1 MVIDI
6 PRALLISEPWTTMSI
21 GGVTNTKPMVVSLNK
36 EESQATELV
45 QKINAAPDGAST
57 FRVVDD
63 MGPCYEFQGTAV
75 VQNDKAS
82 VKIESDLKFLR

>member
-21 GGVTNTKPMVVSLNK
+21 GGVTNTKPMVFSLK
-36 EESQATELV
+36 PEESQATDLA
-45 QKINAAPDGAST
+45 QKINAAPAGANT

-63 MGPCYEFQGTAV
+63 MGPCYEFQGIALVKNDTV
-75 VQNDKAS
+75 SVQIKG
-82 VKIESDLKFLR
+82 DLKFLR

>member
-21 GGVTNTKPMVVSLNK
+21 GGVTNTKPMVVSLK
-36 EESQATELV
+36 EEESQATQLA
-45 QKINAAPDGAST
+45 QQLNAAPDGANT

-63 MGPCYEFQGTAV
+63 IGPCYEFQGVAV
-75 VQNDKAS
+75 VKNDTLS
-82 VKIESDLKFLR
+82 VQIEGDLKFLR